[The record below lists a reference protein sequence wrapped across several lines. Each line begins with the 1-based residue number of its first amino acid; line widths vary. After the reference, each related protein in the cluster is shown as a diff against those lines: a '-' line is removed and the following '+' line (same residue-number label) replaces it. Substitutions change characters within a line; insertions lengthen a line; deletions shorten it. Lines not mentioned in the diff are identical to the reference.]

1 MTDEPQASHRT
12 GLSREAI
19 LRAAVE
25 LADQEGLDG
34 LSMRKLGEGFGATA
48 MALYRHVANKDDLL
62 DGMVDLVFGEI
73 ETPRDPGWRAAMRQ
87 RAVSMREAL
96 RRHPWAVDLM
106 EARQPGPANLR
117 YHNAGLACLREEAGL
132 PIREAIHAYNLM
144 DSYIYGFALQE
155 KTLPG
160 DIAAEAQARH
170 DALAGTD
177 PALAKRFPYLIEV
190 VNELAASGYDYT
202 GQFERGLDV
211 VLDGIERTRR

>member
-1 MTDEPQASHRT
+1 MTRRRQVPRKA

-19 LRAAVE
+19 LRAAVQ
-25 LADQEGLDG
+25 LADEAGVEG
-34 LSMRKLGEGFGATA
+34 LSMRKLADGFGATA

-62 DGMVDLVFGEI
+62 DGMVDLVFGEVQV
-73 ETPRDPGWRAAMRQ
+73 PRDTGWRAAMRQ

-117 YHNAGLACLREEAGL
+117 YHNTGLACLREEAGL
-132 PIREAIHAYNLM
+132 PIRDAIDAYNLM

-155 KTLPG
+155 KTLPS
-160 DIAAEAQARH
+160 DIAAEARARH
-170 DALAGTD
+170 EALASAD
-177 PALAKRFPYLIEV
+177 PALAAHFPYLIEV

-202 GQFERGLDV
+202 EQFQRGLDV
-211 VLDGIERTRR
+211 ILDGIEQTRQ